1 MLTSVRHLR
10 LPSRRLMII
19 YVAQRLARV
28 CIEDAM
34 NYANKRKVFGKKLI
48 ESEVIRSKVGGS
60 ALTSIP
66 TEC

>member
-1 MLTSVRHLR
+1 
-10 LPSRRLMII
+10 MII

-66 TEC
+66 SEC